1 MFCIQYRPAKAGW
14 QSGYAAA
21 CKAVY
26 AGSIPASASSTS
38 NFLFKIGYKMDK
50 KISVIIRCKNEERWI
65 GHTIQSV
72 LDLVPNN
79 EIIIIDDNSQDK
91 SIEIVRQFE
100 SNPSLE
106 SNKGKYTDISI
117 HSIESYSPGK
127 AINMGVSEASHDS
140 EYIMIISSHC
150 ILKNFDIQDNL
161 QKLDENIAIFGNQIP
176 IYRGQKI
183 TKRYLWSHFK
193 DTSEVNMYSDSEE
206 RYFFHNALSLFKKS
220 TLIENPFDENLVGK
234 EDRYW
239 ANKIINKK
247 IGDIFYNPLL
257 SCDHHYTDKGNTWK
271 GIG

>member
-1 MFCIQYRPAKAGW
+1 
-14 QSGYAAA
+14 
-21 CKAVY
+21 
-26 AGSIPASASSTS
+26 
-38 NFLFKIGYKMDK
+38 MDK
-50 KISVIIRCKNEERWI
+50 KISVLIRCKDEERWI

-79 EIIIIDDNSQDK
+79 EIIVIDDTSQDK

-106 SNKGKYTDISI
+106 LNRAKYTDISI
-117 HSIESYSPGK
+117 HSITDYSPGK
-127 AINMGVSEASHDS
+127 AINLGVSVASDDS

-150 ILKNFDIQDNL
+150 ILKNFDIPDNL
-161 QKLDENIAIFGNQIP
+161 NKLEENIAVFGNQIP

-193 DTSEVNMYSDSEE
+193 ESSEVDMYSESEE

-220 TLIENPFDENLVGK
+220 ILLDNPFDENLVGK

-239 ANKIINKK
+239 ANKMINEKK
-247 IGDIFYNPLL
+247 GHIFYN
-257 SCDHHYTDKGNTWK
+257 SNFICDHHYTDKGNTWK